1 MIARIAVHACY
12 GDGVTEIEAMPDLPT
27 SPARRVDTPAGE
39 ALAALQAALER
50 LRHDNIRLQKQTEAV
65 AEANAHAVELMVE
78 LEETRESLETQNQ
91 QLQAKTEAVA
101 EANAHAAELMVELEE
116 ARELLEAQNQQLEQH
131 NAFIR
136 QTFGRYLTND
146 VVKSLL
152 ESPEALQLGGERRK
166 VTLVMTDLRGFT
178 SMSGRLAPEQV
189 VMMLNRYLGKMIE
202 VIQHYQGTIDEFIGD
217 AIFIIFGAPMQRQDD
232 AERAVACALAMQLA
246 MEHVNAQNRDDDL
259 PEVDMGIGIH
269 TGEVVVGNIG
279 SDIRAKYGVV
289 GSAVNLTARIESY
302 TVGGQV
308 LISEATRQEVGPLVQ
323 VGERFEVEAKGIDR
337 PITIYEVRRVDGAFN
352 LALPEMIANLVNLPQ
367 AVPFQYT
374 VLDGKHMRE
383 AFDTGHLVK
392 LSTKNAEVRTH
403 QVLEPWSN
411 IKMKLSSRRGEDLTG
426 ELYAKV
432 MGALSGDGSGAT
444 VHFTSIPPDIEVY
457 FHDLIFSQTNGDNV

>member
-1 MIARIAVHACY
+1 ML
-12 GDGVTEIEAMPDLPT
+12 DFPT
-27 SPARRVDTPAGE
+27 PPARPVEDPSTGE
-39 ALAALQAALER
+39 GLAALQAALER
-50 LRHDNIRLQKQTEAV
+50 LRHDNIRLQKQAEAV
-65 AEANAHAVELMVE
+65 AEANAHAAELMVA
-78 LEETRESLETQNQ
+78 LEETRESLEAQNQ

-152 ESPEALQLGGERRK
+152 ESPKALQLGGERRK

-246 MEHVNAQNRDDDL
+246 MDHVNAQNRADGL
-259 PEVDMGIGIH
+259 PEVEMGIGIH

-308 LISEATRQEVGPLVQ
+308 LISEAMRQEVGPLVQ
-323 VGERFEVEAKGIDR
+323 VGERLEVEAKGIDR
-337 PITIYEVRRVDGAFN
+337 PITIYDVRRVDGAFN
-352 LALPEMIANLVNLPQ
+352 LALPEMIAKLVDLPQ

-374 VLDGKHMRE
+374 ILEGTHMRE
-383 AFDTGHLVK
+383 EFYTGHLVK
-392 LSTKNAEVRTH
+392 LSAKAAEVRTY
-403 QVLEPWSN
+403 QALEPWSN
-411 IKMKLSSRRGEDLTG
+411 LKMKLSGRYGEDLAG

-432 MGALSGDGSGAT
+432 VGRLSKDRSGAAI
-444 VHFTSIPPDIEVY
+444 HFTSVPPEIEAY
-457 FHDLIFSQTNGDNV
+457 FRDLIFSQAIGDHV